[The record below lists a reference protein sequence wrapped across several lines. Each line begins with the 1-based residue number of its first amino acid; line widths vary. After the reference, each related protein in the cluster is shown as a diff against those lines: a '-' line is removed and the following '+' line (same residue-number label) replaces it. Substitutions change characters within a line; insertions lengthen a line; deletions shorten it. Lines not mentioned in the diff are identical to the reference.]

1 MTALRRLCPD
11 VRGAS
16 AVEFALTAPV
26 LFAILLAVCEGGM
39 LAWTQLGLQ
48 HGAEMAARCATFNTS
63 TCSDAGAIQNFAA
76 QNAFGL
82 SVPASTFSVTT
93 PACGNQVSATYTFQ
107 FITGYFGMSAMTL
120 NAQSCFP
127 K

>member
-1 MTALRRLCPD
+1 MKLRRLCSD
-11 VRGAS
+11 VRGAT
-16 AVEFALTAPV
+16 AVEFALTAPI
-26 LFAILLAVCEGGM
+26 LFAILLAICEFGLM
-39 LAWTQLGLQ
+39 AWTQLGLQ

-63 TCSDAGAIQNFAA
+63 TCGSVTAIQNYAL

-82 SVPASTFSVTT
+82 NVPASTFTVTT
-93 PACGNQVSATYTFQ
+93 PACGNQVSASYSFQ
-107 FITGYFGMSAMTL
+107 FIATHFGLSSVTL

>member
-1 MTALRRLCPD
+1 MNLRRLRTD
-11 VRGAS
+11 VQGAT
-16 AVEFALTAPV
+16 AVEFALTAPIF
-26 LFAILLAVCEGGM
+26 FAILLMVCEFGL

-48 HGAEMAARCATFNTS
+48 HGAEMAARCATFNTG
-63 TCSDAGAIQNFAA
+63 TCSSASAIQNYAL

-82 SVPASTFSVTT
+82 NVPASTFTVTA

-107 FITGYFGMSAMTL
+107 FIMGYVGLSAVTL

>member
-1 MTALRRLCPD
+1 MKLRRFCSD
-11 VRGAS
+11 ARGAT

-26 LFAILLAVCEGGM
+26 LFVILLALCEFGL

-48 HGAEMAARCATFNTS
+48 HGAEMAARCATFNPS
-63 TCSDAGAIQNFAA
+63 ACGNAAAIQNHAV

-82 SVPASTFSVTT
+82 SIPASTFSVTT
-93 PACGNQVSATYTFQ
+93 PACGNQISATYSFQ
-107 FITGYFGMSAMTL
+107 FITGYFGVSAMTL